1 MASVAVTSVQHSHQ
15 PSMAYSQMSKAAP
28 AGTHKRLEQ
37 LTEAF
42 WKKEYDGLQN
52 DIKQYHF
59 HPQKGQNNKEEKPKW
74 SESLQMFYLPSSVM
88 NQMEST
94 NQS

>member
-1 MASVAVTSVQHSHQ
+1 MASVAVKSVQHSHQ
-15 PSMAYSQMSKAAP
+15 PSLAHSYVSKAP
-28 AGTHKRLEQ
+28 PGTNKRLEQ

-59 HPQKGQNNKEEKPKW
+59 HP
-74 SESLQMFYLPSSVM
+74 
-88 NQMEST
+88 
-94 NQS
+94 

>member
-1 MASVAVTSVQHSHQ
+1 MASVAVTSMHHSHQ
-15 PSMAYSQMSKAAP
+15 PSMAHSHVSKAAAP
-28 AGTHKRLEQ
+28 GTHKRLEQ

-59 HPQKGQNNKEEKPKW
+59 HPQKGQNLKEEKPQW
-74 SESLQMFYLPSSVM
+74 SESLQMFYLPSSFM

>member
-1 MASVAVTSVQHSHQ
+1 MAHSHL
-15 PSMAYSQMSKAAP
+15 SKAAP

-59 HPQKGQNNKEEKPKW
+59 HPQKG
-74 SESLQMFYLPSSVM
+74 
-88 NQMEST
+88 
-94 NQS
+94 